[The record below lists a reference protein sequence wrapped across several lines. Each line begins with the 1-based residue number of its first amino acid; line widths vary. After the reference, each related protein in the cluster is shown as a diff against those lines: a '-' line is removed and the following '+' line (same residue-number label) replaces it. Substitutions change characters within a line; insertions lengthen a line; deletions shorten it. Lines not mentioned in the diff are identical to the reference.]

1 MQNKKMLPLTDRRA
15 LVVYLQEMRY
25 RRIDFQALRYAYSM
39 DGIDDRWTLAN
50 RAINPDG
57 DIDIEWYQL
66 SSSGGHIVSQCDS
79 STLGQR
85 ELMLRW
91 NTGKLD
97 FQIGGSPIVNITQN
111 INIATGLWRVSYSGT
126 AVNVYLDGALVHSNP
141 NIVRGIGREPSAPTR
156 IGVRNN
162 GGTFVEFFQGVLY
175 NIKINGVLWPMA
187 DRNQTIQPSIP
198 NGNNMT
204 GANLNP
210 DRWAEIPK

>member
-1 MQNKKMLPLTDRRA
+1 MIRANSMLMSRENVNLMIA
-15 LVVYLQEMRY
+15 
-25 RRIDFQALRYAYSM
+25 FQAPPRYAYNM

-97 FQIGGSPIVNITQN
+97 FQIGGSSVTALSDNL
-111 INIATGLWRVSYSGT
+111 NIADGKWRVTYINTTVSVYHNDVLKLT
-126 AVNVYLDGALVHSNP
+126 VNRAKGAS
-141 NIVRGIGREPSAPTR
+141 REPAALTR

-162 GGTFVEFFQGVLY
+162 GGTFVEFFQGALY

-187 DRNQTIQPSIP
+187 DRNQSIQPSIP
-198 NGNNMT
+198 AGNNMT
-204 GANLNP
+204 GTNLNP
-210 DRWAEIPK
+210 DRWVEITK